1 MLSKKRD
8 LLILIPALDE
18 QNSIK
23 NLILKLK
30 KLGKV
35 LVIDDG
41 SSDNTELVARKNGAI
56 VIKHKTNLG
65 YNEALNT
72 GFKFFLKK
80 KFKKVITIDA
90 DGQLPTKYIK
100 VFNRKLNSNF
110 QIICGVRPKVARFGE
125 KVFLYFSNIIWNLK
139 DPLCGLK
146 GFSYSFIK
154 KNYRNFKFD
163 SINTELLIKGRK
175 KKLK

>member
-80 KFKKVITIDA
+80 KI
-90 DGQLPTKYIK
+90 
-100 VFNRKLNSNF
+100 
-110 QIICGVRPKVARFGE
+110 
-125 KVFLYFSNIIWNLK
+125 
-139 DPLCGLK
+139 
-146 GFSYSFIK
+146 
-154 KNYRNFKFD
+154 
-163 SINTELLIKGRK
+163 
-175 KKLK
+175 